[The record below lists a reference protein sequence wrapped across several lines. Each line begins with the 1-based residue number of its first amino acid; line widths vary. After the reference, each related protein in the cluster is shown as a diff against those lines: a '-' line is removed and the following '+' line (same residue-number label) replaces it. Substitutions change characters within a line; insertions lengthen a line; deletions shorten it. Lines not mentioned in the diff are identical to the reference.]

1 MPVVPPPPVS
11 VVIAATPIHLIDRLI
26 EVGGLGDG
34 CATYRRRQARRHAH
48 KADAQA
54 DQCRDED
61 CTHFCLSLRPQEAS
75 TERLPCSG
83 VWRPRAAVRD
93 SAGRRRACIRR
104 SACRQIAPYRDDKRH
119 WLKATP
125 RSPNNAWLAHSSLVH
140 RMAWH

>member
-1 MPVVPPPPVS
+1 MPMVPPPPVS
-11 VVIAATPIHLIDRLI
+11 VVVTAPIHLIDRLI
-26 EVGGLGDG
+26 EIGGVGDG
-34 CATYRRRQARRHAH
+34 NAARRRGQARRHAR

-54 DQCRDED
+54 DQCWDED
-61 CTHFCLSLRPQEAS
+61 CTHFRLSLRPQEAS